1 VSPSTPFSRLPQPD
15 PPRGKRRDWPADY
28 RLPTRL
34 ELGTHGLWER
44 GLACYGFAVWDVG
57 HNRLLI
63 RHGAPIGRGRAL
75 DTVAASHHALLA
87 GLTWLVR
94 EEQHRRRLV
103 VGTDNPLAY
112 AQLEGHAPAPDRP
125 HGQLVGEVRRTLT
138 LFPQQTLQL
147 MAQERNSQA
156 IAAADQAYVSAQEA
170 GRLARAAEVLP
181 ELRPAG
187 PDLYLV
193 GQRYRVDLAAGT
205 CNCPDFRRVHTER
218 HPVRC
223 KHLLAALQ
231 LTGNL
236 PTADR
241 R

>member
-1 VSPSTPFSRLPQPD
+1 VSRSTPFSRLPQPD
-15 PPRGKRRDWPADY
+15 RPRGKRRDWPADY

-34 ELGTHGLWER
+34 ELATHGLWER

-57 HNRLLI
+57 QNRLLI
-63 RHGAPIGRGRAL
+63 RHGAPIGRGRGL
-75 DTVAASHHALLA
+75 DGVAAGHHALLA
-87 GLTWLVR
+87 GLNWLVR

-103 VGTDNPLAY
+103 VGTDNPLVY
-112 AQLEGHAPAPDRP
+112 AQLEGAALAPDSP
-125 HGQLVGEVRRTLT
+125 YGALVGEVRRALA
-138 LFPQQTLQL
+138 LCPQQTLQL
-147 MAQERNSQA
+147 MAEGRTGEA
-156 IAAADQAYVSAQEA
+156 IAAADRAYVRAQEA
-170 GRLARAAEVLP
+170 GRRARAAEVVA

-193 GQRYRVDLAAGT
+193 GRRYRVDLAAGT
-205 CNCPDFRRVHTER
+205 CSCPDFRRVHTER

-231 LTGNL
+231 LADG
-236 PTADR
+236 PEAPDR